1 MIGDTNLFL
10 ADQEEEKLAEIDI
23 MIADSRFR
31 RKQRGREATLLMLKY
46 GQLDVKWRFNKKP
59 FITVTWLLI
68 LVICI
73 GVEDLG
79 IQRFEAKIGLDNEA
93 SIRLFQQLTFKETS
107 RSEIFQEVT
116 LSSDPLLFVHLQ
128 DRVTHYTVSK
138 HWKHEIFT
146 LSLL

>member
-46 GQLDVKWRFNKKP
+46 
-59 FITVTWLLI
+59 
-68 LVICI
+68 

-138 HWKHEIFT
+138 H
-146 LSLL
+146 